1 MSKLQEEYLAHYG
14 VPGMKWDESK
24 RKSPRIA
31 NSMMARAQ
39 LNSKYNTAMA
49 QREAEAKRRQE
60 ANDRNVKR
68 MKEAKAQMNARGN
81 ARAEKADRKAAGIG
95 NTSVR
100 LKNRHGGEYEANSE
114 GFAEAKAATGSK
126 RKTLSGILDDALT
139 LIGKRNRAADK
150 AGIERAKEYS
160 VDRDEEKAARE
171 VARRYDKVE
180 ARKDKLRKKLKN
192 ALR

>member
-24 RKSPRIA
+24 KKSPVIV
-31 NSMMARAQ
+31 NTMMARAQ

-68 MKEAKAQMNARGN
+68 MKEAKAQMKARAN

-100 LKNRHGGEYEANSE
+100 LKGRNGYEYEANSE
-114 GFAEAKAATGSK
+114 GLAEGKAETGSK
-126 RKTLSGILDDALT
+126 RKTYSGVLDDALT
-139 LIGKRNRAADK
+139 RIGKRNRAADK
-150 AGIERAKEYS
+150 AGIERAAEYS
-160 VDRDEEKAARE
+160 TDRDDVKAIRE